1 MTPTFTFF
9 AVGKGNMILVEFSTS
24 GINMLVDCRRSDEW
38 PSPLEYLKS
47 KIQTLDIVVITHPHQ
62 DHLTGLQEVCEW
74 YKPDRLWHNGR
85 YFSPDSVYDDWSYYE
100 RLRNGKIS
108 FCSPV
113 RVHEGHTFTIGDSH
127 IYVAGP
133 TTPNLVG
140 TEDDEN
146 NNGIILAIST
156 GNSKVVLTG
165 DTEKEQWNAANLT
178 PLAHASVFLAS
189 HHGREDGY
197 SDRALTVIKP
207 QRIIISDGKP
217 GETDATAKYKRW
229 APVSTTRKGSVVVRA
244 SQTAVRA

>member
-1 MTPTFTFF
+1 MPGDMRIDRPG
-9 AVGKGNMILVEFSTS
+9 ALGGVN
-24 GINMLVDCRRSDEW
+24 DE
-38 PSPLEYLKS
+38 E
-47 KIQTLDIVVITHPHQ
+47 
-62 DHLTGLQEVCEW
+62 DHLGPLDTPEGEDHAYRFGLV
-74 YKPDRLWHNGR
+74 
-85 YFSPDSVYDDWSYYE
+85 
-100 RLRNGKIS
+100 
-108 FCSPV
+108 
-113 RVHEGHTFTIGDSH
+113 
-127 IYVAGP
+127 VAHPSGP
-133 TTPNLVG
+133 TTPNLES

-146 NNGIILAIST
+146 NNGIILAITT

-217 GETDATAKYKRW
+217 GETDATAKYERW

-244 SQTAVRA
+244 SQAAARV